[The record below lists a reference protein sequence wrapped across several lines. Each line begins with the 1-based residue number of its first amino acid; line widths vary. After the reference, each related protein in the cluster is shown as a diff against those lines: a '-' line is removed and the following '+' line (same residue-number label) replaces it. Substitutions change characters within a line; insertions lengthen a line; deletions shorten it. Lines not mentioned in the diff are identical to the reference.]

1 MNKQVHEYIRS
12 LNSVIGDLRQHL
24 PWQLHQY
31 GLMQYDE
38 KFLLVQLSRSLAAN
52 NVVVEVGSYLGA
64 SAAIMSHAN
73 PLVDVHC
80 FDPFEDAD
88 PRQNDGYSRA
98 LLAAALGPD
107 TPRTLEGVQTLLKD
121 YDRIHLHQGYSPWD
135 FPDWTTP
142 VDLYFEDGM
151 HQNPEF
157 SANIDFWSSKLK
169 LGGLMAIHDHR
180 YWLEPGVP
188 LHFFD
193 VINKVAELRSDP
205 AWLYLG
211 QIYSLV
217 VFEKLSD
224 SGDRAAEHRAATAF
238 AAYQKKKLMRNI

>member
-1 MNKQVHEYIRS
+1 
-12 LNSVIGDLRQHL
+12 
-24 PWQLHQY
+24 
-31 GLMQYDE
+31 MQYDE
-38 KFLLVQLSRSLAAN
+38 KFLLIQLSRSLAPES
-52 NVVVEVGSYLGA
+52 VVVEVGSYLGA

-88 PRQNDGYSRA
+88 FRQDDGYGRA

>member
-1 MNKQVHEYIRS
+1 MNTQVNKYIHD
-12 LNSVIGDLRQHL
+12 LNSVIGDLRQYL

-38 KFLLVQLSRSLAAN
+38 KFLLIQLSRSLAPES
-52 NVVVEVGSYLGA
+52 VVVEVGSYLGA

-88 PRQNDGYSRA
+88 FRQNDGYGRA
-98 LLAAALGPD
+98 LLASALGPD
-107 TPRTLEGVQTLLKD
+107 TPRTLEGVTHLLKGF
-121 YDRIHLHQGYSPWD
+121 DRIHLHQGYSPWD
-135 FPDWTTP
+135 FMTWTTP
-142 VDLYFEDGM
+142 VDLYVEDGL

-157 SANIDFWSSKLK
+157 AANIDFWSSKLK
-169 LGGLMAIHDHR
+169 IGGLMAIHDHR

-188 LHFFD
+188 LHFSD
-193 VINKVAELRSDP
+193 VINRVAELRTDP
-205 AWLYLG
+205 AWQYVG

-217 VFEKLSD
+217 VFEKVSD
-224 SGDRAAEHRAATAF
+224 SGDRAAEHRAALAF
-238 AAYQKKKLMRNI
+238 VAYQKSKLSS

>member
-1 MNKQVHEYIRS
+1 MNTQVNKYIHD
-12 LNSVIGDLRQHL
+12 LNSVIGDLRQYL

-38 KFLLVQLSRSLAAN
+38 KFLLIQLSRSLAPES
-52 NVVVEVGSYLGA
+52 VVVEVGSYLGA

-73 PLVDVHC
+73 PLVDIHC

-88 PRQNDGYSRA
+88 LRQNDGYGRA
-98 LLAAALGPD
+98 LLASALGPD
-107 TPRTLEGVQTLLKD
+107 TPRSLESVQSLLQD
-121 YDRIHLHQGYSPWD
+121 YPRIQIHQGYSPWD
-135 FPDWTTP
+135 FLDWTTP

-157 SANIDFWSSKLK
+157 AANIDFWSSKIK
-169 LGGLMAIHDHR
+169 VGGLMAIHDHR

-188 LHFFD
+188 LHYQD
-193 VINKVAELRSDP
+193 IIDRVSQLGTDP
-205 AWLYLG
+205 NWHYVG
-211 QIYSLV
+211 QIYSTV

-224 SGDRAAEHRAATAF
+224 SGDTAARHSAITAF
-238 AAYQKKKLMRNI
+238 AAYQKRKVMGK